1 MGILAWI
8 VLGLVAGTIARLLVP
23 GKQPG
28 GCVTTIA
35 LGVAGALIGGYIG
48 NTLTGEGISGI
59 NIWSIFLAIVG
70 SVILI
75 FVWTRL
81 FGKG

>member
-28 GCVTTIA
+28 GCVTTIV
-35 LGVAGALIGGYIG
+35 LGVVGALVGGYIG
-48 NTLTGEGISGI
+48 STITGEGISGI
-59 NIWSIFLAIVG
+59 NNWSIFLAIVG

-81 FGKG
+81 FGKS

>member
-28 GCVTTIA
+28 GCVTTIV
-35 LGVAGALIGGYIG
+35 LGVVGALIGGYIG
-48 NTLTGEGISGI
+48 SILTGEGISGI
-59 NIWSIFLAIVG
+59 NNWSIFLAIVG
-70 SVILI
+70 SIILI
-75 FVWTRL
+75 FVWSRL
-81 FGKG
+81 FGKS

>member
-35 LGVAGALIGGYIG
+35 LGVVGALIGGYIG
-48 NTLTGEGISGI
+48 SILTGEGISGI
-59 NIWSIFLAIVG
+59 NNWSVFLAIVG

-75 FVWTRL
+75 FVWSRL
-81 FGKG
+81 FGKS

>member
-28 GCVTTIA
+28 GCVTTIV
-35 LGVAGALIGGYIG
+35 LGVVGALIGGYIG
-48 NTLTGEGISGI
+48 SILTGEGISGI
-59 NIWSIFLAIVG
+59 NNWSIFLAIVG
-70 SVILI
+70 SIILI

-81 FGKG
+81 FGKS